1 MATLPNEIILEV
13 VKHFPI
19 VTEFKHPDDVL
30 EEYNLTK
37 KTLTSLCLV
46 SKTWRDIAQ
55 PLLYRTYIKTEKT
68 DPNIDHDEYNEA
80 KIEALEA
87 KGVDI
92 STLPEEEFEWT
103 DYRKP
108 IPIEMFIRTMIE
120 RPDLAEQVECLSISN
135 YWDENA
141 ERKWGRT
148 DVNKAL
154 GEMMYNASLKVP
166 PQKTKPAWRFDD
178 WQEDWR
184 NELREGDE
192 IAEVALL
199 MVLLPNVR
207 CLDLGTS
214 SGTYGT
220 YVHDLWSQLLGP
232 QSTKNVEH
240 YGQDLDIDVDFAS
253 QSSEPPLILSHL
265 EYFNARVDSFLWK
278 SAPKIHIVSP
288 ILTIPSLKIFYS
300 WGLQEEYWS
309 ENVRLP
315 LAHLKE
321 VFLNDCRVS
330 EDVLIVTIGCCERLE
345 SLDVVYS
352 RWTDEVNLSISFLM
366 ALSQRK
372 ETLKRLTLFLPEF
385 YEHRND
391 RELFIN
397 APWDLRDLTNLET
410 LSLDYEIIFSE
421 DADVDPYDPDNVK
434 FPYNL
439 PESIEQ
445 LNIENCKLNEDM
457 AECACYL
464 LEARKKFNKLKF
476 FEVNYETLEPANDI
490 QKDQIVK
497 LSMVAGMFK
506 VEGTKMSVVD
516 DDDKML
522 VPPEM
527 VKVEDGPG
535 SDGEDDWSD
544 MSGSELGSLKDA
556 GDRSNEDDRVNE
568 DTNEETQGRYN
579 LRPR

>member
-1 MATLPNEIILEV
+1 MATLPNEIILEI
-13 VKHFPI
+13 VKHFPVI
-19 VTEFKHPDDVL
+19 TEFKHPDDVL

-37 KTLTSLCLV
+37 NTLASLCLV

-68 DPNIDHDEYNEA
+68 DPDIDHDEYNEA

-148 DVNKAL
+148 DVNKTL

-166 PQKTKPAWRFDD
+166 LQKTKPAWRFDD

-232 QSTKNVEH
+232 QSTKKVEH

-253 QSSEPPLILSHL
+253 QSSEPPLILSRL

-288 ILTIPSLKIFYS
+288 ILTIPSLKIFYG

-330 EDVLIVTIGCCERLE
+330 EDVLIVILGCCKRLE

-464 LEARKKFNKLKF
+464 LDARKKFNKLKF
-476 FEVNYETLEPANDI
+476 FEVNYETLEPANDT

-506 VEGTKMSVVD
+506 VEGIRMSVVD

-544 MSGSELGSLKDA
+544 MSGSELGSLEDS